1 MVLRT
6 THSKQQSNLSHST
19 SSSDEVYFSGD
30 LVYFAGQMLKSVLS
44 LDTSYI
50 PLEMPLIFFL
60 YWMKKH
66 YIWYIRKHGVDKLLS
81 STVTEY
87 FTIMKN
93 NH

>member
-50 PLEMPLIFFL
+50 PLEMPLIFFIL
-60 YWMKKH
+60 DEKALHLVYKKT
-66 YIWYIRKHGVDKLLS
+66 WS
-81 STVTEY
+81 
-87 FTIMKN
+87 
-93 NH
+93 